1 MRSVKN
7 MAGKNN
13 IKFKMPKS
21 LLPSANKIA
30 KRGLYEIMWG
40 VKPRNYEK
48 RIKEG
53 KYQKGEVSQS
63 SIVTAERWNMLDI
76 QKQINNVVA
85 AMLTIA
91 WASTKKRD
99 ISQDEISAVYK
110 NFCGNK

>member
-1 MRSVKN
+1 MS
-7 MAGKNN
+7 
-13 IKFKMPKS
+13 KFD
-21 LLPSANKIA
+21 I
-30 KRGLYEIMWG
+30 YYICI
-40 VKPRNYEK
+40 
-48 RIKEG
+48 IKEG

-63 SIVTAERWNMLDI
+63 HIVTAKSWNMLDI

-99 ISQDEISAVYK
+99 ISQGEISAVYK

>member
-1 MRSVKN
+1 MD
-7 MAGKNN
+7 
-13 IKFKMPKS
+13 
-21 LLPSANKIA
+21 
-30 KRGLYEIMWG
+30 
-40 VKPRNYEK
+40 
-48 RIKEG
+48 
-53 KYQKGEVSQS
+53 
-63 SIVTAERWNMLDI
+63 MLDI